1 MWLRLRYTLPLL
13 AFAALA
19 MALAIGLG
27 RDPSY
32 VPSALIGDPV
42 PEVVLP
48 AVGKHGPAFT
58 ALDFKGEKTLV
69 NVFASWCASCL
80 DEHPLLMEISA
91 AGAVRIFGI
100 AYRDSP
106 DAASAWLDRHGN
118 PYAATIADV
127 DGRGGVEWGVRG
139 VPETFFVDT
148 AGNIVYKHVGP
159 LTRDVW
165 RRDML
170 PMITAKDGS

>member
-1 MWLRLRYTLPLL
+1 MRDRLRYALPLL

-19 MALAIGLG
+19 VALAIGLG
-27 RDPSY
+27 RDPSH

-48 AVGKHGPAFT
+48 AVGNHGPAFT
-58 ALDFKGEKTLV
+58 APDFHGEATLV

-91 AGAVRIFGI
+91 GGAARIFGL
-100 AYRDSP
+100 AYRDNP
-106 DAASAWLDRHGN
+106 DAASAWLDRYGN
-118 PYAATIADV
+118 PYAATVADV

-139 VPETFFVDT
+139 VPETFVVDT
-148 AGNIVYKHVGP
+148 GGNIVYKHVGP

-165 RRDML
+165 HRDVL
-170 PMITAKDGS
+170 PMITAGAGS